1 MPKKIKAEAVHKILI
16 TKFGPRK
23 RINKTI
29 SEMSELGTELKDNL
43 NGANNLE
50 DITEEI
56 ADVENMLDDMKIL
69 FKIDQSRINDI
80 KSDKLKRTLKRIQY
94 DS

>member
-16 TKFGPRK
+16 IKFGPRK

-29 SEMSELGTELKDNL
+29 SEMSELGTELKDYL

-56 ADVENMLDDMKIL
+56 ADVENMLDDMKFL
-69 FKIDQSRINDI
+69 FKIDQSRINEI
-80 KSDKLKRTLKRIQY
+80 KADKLKRTLERIQY